1 MNETEAEVEITG
13 SFMKPMPGIYEL
25 TQLDAFLTKY
35 LIPVDIFF
43 GMAGNSLSAILF
55 KSFHDKG
62 KKITPMLS
70 AVAIADI
77 GYLFPLLLTWLNN
90 QAIQIYTA
98 PGLCQIKVFC
108 SHYFA
113 FLSFW
118 YLGWTVF
125 LIMLSSI
132 APSKYNALRSSGMAR
147 LCLVGISVFS
157 FTGHLYKTWTYGSIN
172 IGENWYCTVLPENQ
186 EALQILNVFDTFFM
200 QVTPSLV
207 FLIFH
212 FLLVFCCVRIPLKS
226 GSINITSSTD
236 TADEYRIVLT
246 LSGLYQVCILPVI
259 ITSVF
264 SVTSNYRSQRVIL
277 MFNILQQP
285 FHAYF
290 ALKPIAYV
298 ILSSGYRQAFMSCI
312 KTIFSRVACH
322 SSMSRAIA
330 VPTEETTTV

>member
-1 MNETEAEVEITG
+1 MNETEAEVEIVVPYMNT
-13 SFMKPMPGIYEL
+13 MPGLYDL
-25 TQLDAFLTKY
+25 MQLDTVLKKY

-70 AVAIADI
+70 AVAIVDI
-77 GYLFPLLLTWLNN
+77 GYLFSLLLTWLNN

-98 PGLCQIKVFC
+98 PGLCQIKIFC

-125 LIMLSSI
+125 LIMLASI

-157 FTGHLYKTWTYGSIN
+157 FTGHLYKTWTYGSISLA
-172 IGENWYCTVLPENQ
+172 ENWYCALLPENQ
-186 EALQILNVFDTFFM
+186 EALQVLNVFDTFFM

-207 FLIFH
+207 FIIFH
-212 FLLVFCCVRIPLKS
+212 IFLVFCCVRIPLRS
-226 GSINITSSTD
+226 GSVSTNSTD
-236 TADEYRIVLT
+236 TADEFRIVLT
-246 LSGLYQVCILPVI
+246 LTILYQVCILPII
-259 ITSVF
+259 ITSVV
-264 SVTSNYRSQRVIL
+264 SAVSNDRPKKQMII
-277 MFNILQQP
+277 FNILHQP
-285 FHAYF
+285 FYAYF
-290 ALKPIAYV
+290 ALKPIVYV
-298 ILSSGYRQAFMSCI
+298 IVSTGYRQAFVSCI
-312 KTIFSRVACH
+312 KTIFNGVACN
-322 SSMSRAIA
+322 SRMSRAIA